1 MRYLAA
7 EKLEIIRV
15 VEQPHLS
22 VRRTL
27 AQVGVPMRVAF
38 LAPDL
43 KRAILDGIQPGGL
56 SLQKLLTHDMPLAWQ
71 LQRELYR
78 S

>member
-1 MRYLAA
+1 MEAEASLGKASTVEDLAREEGVTA
-7 EKLEIIRV
+7 GYVTRV
-15 VEQPHLS
+15 
-22 VRRTL
+22 
-27 AQVGVPMRVAF
+27 MRVAF

-43 KRAILDGIQPGGL
+43 KRAILDGAQPGGL
-56 SLQKLLTHDMPLAWQ
+56 TLQRVLTRNMPLAWQ